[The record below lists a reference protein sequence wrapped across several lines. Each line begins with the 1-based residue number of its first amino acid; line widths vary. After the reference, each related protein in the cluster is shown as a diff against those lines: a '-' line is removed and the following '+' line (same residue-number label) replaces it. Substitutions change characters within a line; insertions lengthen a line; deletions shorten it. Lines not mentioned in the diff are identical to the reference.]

1 VRSWEIAVLKF
12 YSILNPVNRHIFQA
26 LNPDLYRHPLDRQ
39 ALTNLEKM
47 PGLSLLLK
55 KLNEYSIDRLVRLQ
69 VLGGDLRVNAY
80 NFPKLDRALR
90 AAAEILDLGSV
101 PELYLHRGTG
111 HISTYAIGVD
121 RPSIGVNLEA
131 MEWLSHEELL
141 FLFGHEISRIKGG
154 YLAYQQ
160 LPIAMPL
167 LKSILSN
174 TTLGLG
180 GLAANGIEMALY
192 NWIVMSKF
200 TGDRAGLLACQNV
213 DVAISTLMKFSGLP
227 SEYLTKETID
237 AFVKQA
243 REFDLS
249 SESNLDRMTKMLGF
263 MNYQSPWA
271 VMRSAELLKWV
282 DSGDYTQ
289 WMQFYPA

>member
-1 VRSWEIAVLKF
+1 M
-12 YSILNPVNRHIFQA
+12 
-26 LNPDLYRHPLDRQ
+26 YRHPLDRQ

-69 VLGGDLRVNAY
+69 VLGGDVRVNAQ
-80 NFPKLDRALR
+80 NFPKLDRALIE
-90 AAAEILDLGSV
+90 AAEILDLVSV

-111 HISTYAIGVD
+111 HISTYAIGVEQ
-121 RPSIGVNLEA
+121 PTIGVNLEA
-131 MEWLSHEELL
+131 MEWLDHPELI

-160 LPIAMPL
+160 LPIVMPL

-200 TGDRAGLLACQNV
+200 TGDRAGLLACQNI
-213 DVAISTLMKFSGLP
+213 DVAISTLMKLSGLP
-227 SEYLTKETID
+227 SEYLTKATID
-237 AFVKQA
+237 GFINQA
-243 REFDLS
+243 REFDLGS
-249 SESNLDRMTKMLGF
+249 TNNFDRMAKMVGF
-263 MNYQSPWA
+263 MNYQSPWG
-271 VMRSAELLKWV
+271 VMRAAELLKWV

-289 WMQFYPA
+289 WMQFDPA

>member
-1 VRSWEIAVLKF
+1 
-12 YSILNPVNRHIFQA
+12 VNRHIFKE
-26 LNPDLYRHPLDRQ
+26 LRPDSYRHPLDRQ

-47 PGLSLLLK
+47 PGLSLILK

-69 VLGGDLRVNAY
+69 VLGGDVRVSTA
-80 NFPKLDRALR
+80 NFPTLDRALK
-90 AAAEILDLGSV
+90 AASEILDVSPI

-111 HISTYAIGVD
+111 HICTYAICVE

-131 MEWLSHEELL
+131 MEWLSDEELL
-141 FLFGHEISRIKGG
+141 FLFGHEISRVKGG

-160 LPIAMPL
+160 LPIVMPL

-200 TGDRAGLLACQNV
+200 TGDRAGLLACQNI
-213 DVAISTLMKFSGLP
+213 DCAISTLMKLSGLP
-227 SEYLTKETID
+227 NEYLNTATSD
-237 AFVKQA
+237 AFIAQA
-243 REFDLS
+243 REFDLN
-249 SESNLDRMTKMLGF
+249 SENNLDRVTKMVGF
-263 MNYQSPWA
+263 MNYQSPWG
-271 VMRSAELLKWV
+271 VMRAAELLKWV
-282 DSGDYTQ
+282 DSGDYQQ
-289 WMQFYPA
+289 WLQFYPT